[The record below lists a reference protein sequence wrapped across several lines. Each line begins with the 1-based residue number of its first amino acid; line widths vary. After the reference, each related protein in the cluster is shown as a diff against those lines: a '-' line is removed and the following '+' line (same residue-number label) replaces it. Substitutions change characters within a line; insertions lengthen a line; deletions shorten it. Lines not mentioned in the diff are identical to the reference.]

1 MPERILQ
8 LLEKGSLTEWQLAQ
22 TLQISLEELH
32 ACMEYLERAGFIR
45 SSILNPMHTG
55 SCSECSGSC
64 KKCNG
69 SCTASGS
76 SFLVWEIT

>member
-22 TLQISLEELH
+22 ALQISPEELC
-32 ACMEYLERAGFIR
+32 ACMEYLERTGFIR
-45 SSILNPMHTG
+45 SSMLNPMQTG
-55 SCSECSGSC
+55 SCAGCSGSC

-69 SCTASGS
+69 ACPTSGS
-76 SFLVWEIT
+76 SFRVWEIT

>member
-22 TLQISLEELH
+22 ALQISLDELR
-32 ACMEYLERAGFIR
+32 ACVEYLERAGFIR
-45 SSILNPMHTG
+45 SCILNPMQTG
-55 SCSECSGSC
+55 SCVGCSGSC

-69 SCTASGS
+69 ACPTSGS
-76 SFLVWEIT
+76 SLRVWEIQ

>member
-22 TLQISLEELH
+22 ALQISLEELH

-45 SSILNPMHTG
+45 SSILNPMQT
-55 SCSECSGSC
+55 GSC

-69 SCTASGS
+69 ACTTSGS
-76 SFLVWEIT
+76 SFRVWEIT